1 MGAVELIEIAEAA
14 ERIQRPSQWLR
25 RYVLARERE
34 TGRVILVRVGRAS
47 KRPRYRVN
55 MGMLKRHCPELF
67 DDRDHIAEALRE
79 ALNSVNRRIEDL
91 KNAQDETNS
100 NIEILAETIRQVKR
114 QVDGLGRPPAAS
126 GSRRG

>member
-1 MGAVELIEIAEAA
+1 MVGAAEIIKIAEAA
-14 ERIQRPSQWLR
+14 ERIDRPAQWLR

-34 TGRVILVRVGRAS
+34 TGRPILVRVGS

-55 MGMLKRHCPELF
+55 MGLLRRHCPELF
-67 DDRDHIAEALRE
+67 DDRDHVAEAVRE
-79 ALNSVNRRIEDL
+79 VMNSVNRRFEDV
-91 KNAQDETNS
+91 KNALDETNS

-114 QVDGLGRPPAAS
+114 KVDGLGRPPAAS